1 MSFFVEQS
9 MLLKKAAVVFG
20 LGISVAGWA
29 QSSIKFEDTD
39 FQTILAKAKKEKK
52 LIFMDAFA
60 AWCGPCKMMEK
71 NVFTDAKVAEYYNKN
86 FINARFDM
94 EKGEGRTLAQKYSV
108 RSYPTFLFLNGDGEA
123 VGQELGYIESSEF
136 IKVGERYNKPG
147 NTQGSLQE
155 RFDKGERDPDF
166 LISYFKTAVQTNP
179 IKAKMAAEAYFKAKK
194 NLEFSADEINML
206 FGSIQS
212 NQDLN
217 YQYIVNNKDILSK
230 YIGND
235 NYSQFIFRVNI
246 QKIIQDATN
255 VDKKTFDE
263 QLYIK
268 EASKYISTEEVQ
280 KSLSIIKLSFYQSVQ
295 NWKEY
300 EKAAL
305 DVFKTG
311 DGFSAEDLLTAAKN
325 FSDHI
330 TTKSSLERASMW
342 AEKALMTEDSF
353 RTNAMVATLYNKI
366 GKKNEAKSFAE
377 SAVAHAKG
385 QSVDLTELNKIINQ
399 K

>member
-71 NVFTDAKVAEYYNKN
+71 NVFTDAKVADYYNKN

-155 RFDKGERDPDF
+155 RFDKGDRDPDF

-217 YQYIVNNKDILSK
+217 YQYIVNNKDVLSK

-268 EASKYISTEEVQ
+268 EASKYISAEEVQ

-377 SAVAHAKG
+377 SAVAHSKG

>member
-9 MLLKKAAVVFG
+9 MLLKKAAVILG

-29 QSSIKFEDTD
+29 QNSIKFEDTD
-39 FQTILAKAKKEKK
+39 FKTILAKAKKEKK

-71 NVFTDAKVAEYYNKN
+71 NVFTDAKVADYYNKN

-94 EKGEGRTLAQKYSV
+94 EKGEGRILAQKYYV

-136 IKVGERYNKPG
+136 IKVGEKFNKPG
-147 NTQGSLQE
+147 NTQESLQE

-166 LISYFKTAVQTNP
+166 LISYFKTAIQTNP
-179 IKAKMAAEAYFKAKK
+179 IKAKMAAESYFKAKK

-212 NQDLN
+212 NQDFN
-217 YQYIVNNKDILSK
+217 YQYIVNNKDVLSK

-268 EASKYISTEEVQ
+268 EASKYISAEEVQ

-295 NWKEY
+295 NWKDY
-300 EKAAL
+300 EKVAL

-311 DGFSAEDLLTAAKN
+311 DGFSAEDLLNAAKN
-325 FSDHI
+325 FSDHV
-330 TTKSSLERASMW
+330 TTKSSLERASVW

-366 GKKNEAKSFAE
+366 GKKSEAKSFAE

-385 QSVDLTELNKIINQ
+385 QNVDLTEINKIINQ